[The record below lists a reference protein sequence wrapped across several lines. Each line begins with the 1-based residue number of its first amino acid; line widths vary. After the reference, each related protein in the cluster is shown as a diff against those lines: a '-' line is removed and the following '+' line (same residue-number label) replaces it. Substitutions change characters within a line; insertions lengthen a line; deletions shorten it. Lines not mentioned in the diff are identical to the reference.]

1 MSRIAPGKLSKIPIV
16 LTFISCCLT
25 IGCSANNQPVI
36 ASVVQQGTVVLVTH
50 DDAREPTGATA
61 VAAGEGVY
69 RWARRGPWRL
79 YVQPSSE
86 LGGWSSRHLELVD
99 EAVRAWTA
107 CKGVDITLVSLP
119 RDADIRLYWT
129 DRLPSTNPGVTMLYR
144 NVSGGL
150 ARADVFVDVRPAPWH
165 TGTPDR
171 VLYATIAHEM
181 GHALGLPHDP
191 SPAALMHPSPLV
203 TRVTVAD
210 RARLETL
217 LSGR

>member
-1 MSRIAPGKLSKIPIV
+1 MQAGPLSGITIVDLSRILAGPYCTLLAAELGARVIKVEAPKTG
-16 LTFISCCLT
+16 
-25 IGCSANNQPVI
+25 
-36 ASVVQQGTVVLVTH
+36 
-50 DDAREPTGATA
+50 DDARQYGPFKGGKSTYFASVNRGKESIVLDIKRQADSA
-61 VAAGEGVY
+61 LL
-69 RWARRGPWRL
+69 RRM
-79 YVQPSSE
+79 V
-86 LGGWSSRHLELVD
+86 
-99 EAVRAWTA
+99 
-107 CKGVDITLVSLP
+107 
-119 RDADIRLYWT
+119 
-129 DRLPSTNPGVTMLYR
+129 
-144 NVSGGL
+144 